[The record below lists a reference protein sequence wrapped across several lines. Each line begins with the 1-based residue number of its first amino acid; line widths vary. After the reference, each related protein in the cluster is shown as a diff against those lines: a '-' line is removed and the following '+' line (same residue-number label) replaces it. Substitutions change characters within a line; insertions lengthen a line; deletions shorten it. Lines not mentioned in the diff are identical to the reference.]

1 MIEAAQRGETVVRL
15 KAGDPLIFGR
25 ALDEFQILQDHGI
38 GMEIVPGITAM
49 AGAAASIG
57 LPLTIRGVSSGVNL
71 ETGHL
76 ARIDRLGG
84 ENTRVVYMPK
94 AKIKE
99 YCESLLASGSFCPET
114 PAAYVTAAS
123 SAIQGVTE
131 GSLADLPGI
140 VSSYRGLA
148 PGARYYWRRLVE
160 TL

>member
-1 MIEAAQRGETVVRL
+1 
-15 KAGDPLIFGR
+15 
-25 ALDEFQILQDHGI
+25 
-38 GMEIVPGITAM
+38 MEIVPGITAM

-99 YCESLLASGSFCPET
+99 YYGSLLASGSFWPEHLL
-114 PAAYVTAAS
+114 PMSQPLAQL
-123 SAIQGVTE
+123 QGVTE
-131 GSLADLPGI
+131 GSLADLPGELI
-140 VSSYRGLA
+140 SRFSS
-148 PGARYYWRRLVE
+148 GARYYWRRLVE